1 MHRFPAF
8 ARGGQDR
15 GFSIWGP
22 GRFGAPFTGA
32 TVTERAAMKR
42 SGSERAA
49 EAPLGARE

>member
-1 MHRFPAF
+1 MYRFPAF

-15 GFSIWGP
+15 SFSIWGP
-22 GRFGAPFTGA
+22 DRFGAPVTGA
-32 TVTERAAMKR
+32 TAAVCAAMKR